1 MPHHSTSVPW
11 PQVAT
16 VGRATSGLD
25 ACNPASHRMTSHL
38 IPNTSGRQ
46 RWRQGNPSRR
56 HIPVA
61 VGIGQGEQQQVNV
74 LPLVVVGHHASWSTS
89 RRRCPRLSS
98 GHPGQ
103 PRWQLR
109 SAHASS
115 DHSRPSAPVHRP
127 APAEEY
133 AMAE

>member
-61 VGIGQGEQQQVNV
+61 V
-74 LPLVVVGHHASWSTS
+74 
-89 RRRCPRLSS
+89 
-98 GHPGQ
+98 
-103 PRWQLR
+103 
-109 SAHASS
+109 
-115 DHSRPSAPVHRP
+115 VHRP
-127 APAEEY
+127 RGAAASQRPPSGCRGASCLMEHQPPQMPKALQRPSRPAPLAT
-133 AMAE
+133 